1 MSEVSEKKKR
11 TPKVCASHPVE
22 QQEKKKV
29 GRPKGTI
36 KEKKEPTKEE
46 KLNMDIKRCDYN
58 IKYYQNRKIK
68 LSELN
73 KNSEKNN

>member
-11 TPKVCASHPVE
+11 TPKVCALHPVE
-22 QQEKKKV
+22 QEKKKV